1 MSSELKENNSLSSNP
16 KIKKEEDTNG
26 SQLAG
31 GLVLP
36 GGPIAQTDGALN
48 LVDSKSLNTKNLD
61 ELTKQD
67 VDKIISETI
76 INARQRLRT
85 HGNDTTEIPSQL
97 EIELEIPPHLLR
109 KLQKQQV
116 DGAVDNDSDG
126 INSDLDD
133 SEDDLESDNEDDD
146 PENSMMMLC
155 LYDKVQRVKNK
166 WKYILKDGVAN
177 INGSDY
183 VFNRANVESEW

>member
-85 HGNDTTEIPSQL
+85 NENDTTEIPSQL